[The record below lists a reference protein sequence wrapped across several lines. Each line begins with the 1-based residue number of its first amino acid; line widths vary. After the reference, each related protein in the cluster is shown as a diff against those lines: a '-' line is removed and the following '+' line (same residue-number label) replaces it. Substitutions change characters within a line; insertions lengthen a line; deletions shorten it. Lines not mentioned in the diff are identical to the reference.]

1 MQKGTLIS
9 ATVFLTTLA
18 LAVIGTLTAAD
29 VPEEITIKSE
39 GYKSRREG
47 AVLFPHQLHI
57 EDYGLDCRECHHVFE
72 DGENV
77 WQEGDPI
84 TKCAECH
91 NPLKREGKVM
101 RLPNA
106 YHVKCK
112 GCHKKMRDE
121 KDQCSL
127 CHQGTS

>member
-1 MQKGTLIS
+1 MKKGTLIS

-18 LAVIGTLTAAD
+18 FAAIGVLTAAD
-29 VPEEITIKSE
+29 LPEEIIIKSE
-39 GYKSRREG
+39 GYKSRWGG
-47 AVLFPHQLHI
+47 AVPFSHQGHF

-84 TKCAECH
+84 GKCAECH
-91 NPLKREGKVM
+91 NPLKREGKAM

-106 YHVKCK
+106 YHVNCK
-112 GCHKKMRDE
+112 GCHKEMRDE
-121 KDQCSL
+121 KDQCGL
-127 CHQGTS
+127 CHEGK